1 LLKHDNNIAL
11 YICDS
16 SDGKQELRKRKFDE
30 WYEKYQDNTFAKMNE
45 KLKDSNGNFY
55 LITMILQ
62 YKNPRRVQIID
73 AFLKLADD
81 NNTEK

>member
-1 LLKHDNNIAL
+1 
-11 YICDS
+11 
-16 SDGKQELRKRKFDE
+16 
-30 WYEKYQDNTFAKMNE
+30 MNE
-45 KLKDSNGNFY
+45 ILFDSEGNRF

-62 YKNPRRVQIID
+62 NKNPRRIEIID

>member
-1 LLKHDNNIAL
+1 MLKHDNNIAL

-16 SDGKQELRKRKFDE
+16 SDEKQELRKRKFDE
-30 WYEKYQDNTFAKMNE
+30 WYEKYQDNTFVKMNE

>member
-1 LLKHDNNIAL
+1 
-11 YICDS
+11 
-16 SDGKQELRKRKFDE
+16 
-30 WYEKYQDNTFAKMNE
+30 MNE
-45 KLKDSNGNFY
+45 KLKDSKGNFY
-55 LITMILQ
+55 LISMILQ